1 MRNPYE
7 VLGVEKDFTKDELKK
22 KYRQLAKKYHPDL
35 NPDNEDAKEKL
46 QEINEAYAILSDDE
60 NRRKYDMYGDAAFN
74 GAGGGFGD
82 INFDLS
88 DIFGDIFGDIF
99 SGGFSSGK
107 RSNYPQKGEDLQ
119 TVVTLDFEEAAFG
132 TKKEVTFRRTESC
145 QKCDGTGAKK
155 GSKVKVCPKCHGT
168 GEVRYQQQSPFGT
181 FVRTSVCDE
190 CHGTGEIIEEKCP
203 TCKGKKKVNKTKT
216 INIDIPAGVDNDSV
230 INLRGEGNAGHNGGP
245 SGDLYVIIKVKD
257 HELFERKGYDLYFK
271 MPISFSQAALGADI
285 KIPLIDGVEEYTIPE
300 GTQTGTVFKLKNEG
314 IQKLNNKEG
323 KRGDLYFEVVV
334 ITPKNLTSKQKELLK
349 ELGDETDIDLK
360 QHKDKKS
367 LFERIKEKFEIWNG

>member
-35 NPDNEDAKEKL
+35 NPDNEEAKEKL
-46 QEINEAYAILSDDE
+46 QEINEAYAILSNDE
-60 NRRKYDMYGDAAFN
+60 NRRKYDMYGESAFN
-74 GAGGGFGD
+74 GSGGGFGD

-119 TVVTLDFEEAAFG
+119 TVVTLDFNEAAFG
-132 TKKEVTFRRTESC
+132 TKKEITFRRTETCS
-145 QKCDGTGAKK
+145 KCDGTGAKK
-155 GSKVKVCPKCHGT
+155 GSKVKVCSKCHGT

-190 CHGTGEIIEEKCP
+190 CHGTGEVIEEKCQ
-203 TCKGKKKVNKTKT
+203 TCKGKKKVSKTKT

-230 INLRGEGNAGHNGGP
+230 INLRGEGNVGRNGGP
-245 SGDLYVIIKVKD
+245 SGDLYVIIKVKE
-257 HELFERKGYDLYFK
+257 HELFERRGYDLYFK

-285 KIPLIDGVEEYTIPE
+285 EIPLIDGIEKYSIPE

-314 IQKLNNKEG
+314 IQKLNNNEG

-334 ITPKNLTSKQKELLK
+334 ITPKKLNSKQKELLK
-349 ELGDETDIDLK
+349 ELGDESGIDLN

-367 LFERIKEKFEIWNG
+367 LFEKIKEKFEI

>member
-22 KYRQLAKKYHPDL
+22 KYRKLAKKYHPDL
-35 NPDNEDAKEKL
+35 NPDNDEAKEKL
-46 QEINEAYAILSDDE
+46 QEINEAYAILSNDE
-60 NRRKYDMYGDAAFN
+60 NRRKYDMYGESAFN
-74 GAGGGFGD
+74 GSGGGFGD

-119 TVVTLDFEEAAFG
+119 TVVTLDFNEAAFG
-132 TKKEVTFRRTESC
+132 TKKEITFRRTETCS
-145 QKCDGTGAKK
+145 KCDGTGAKN
-155 GSKVKVCPKCHGT
+155 GSKVKVCSKCHGT

-190 CHGTGEIIEEKCP
+190 CHGTGEVIEEKCQ
-203 TCKGKKKVNKTKT
+203 TCKGKKKVSKTKT

-230 INLRGEGNAGHNGGP
+230 ISLRGEGNVGRNGGP
-245 SGDLYVIIKVKD
+245 SGDLYVIVKVKE
-257 HELFERKGYDLYFK
+257 HELFERRGYDLYFK

-285 KIPLIDGVEEYTIPE
+285 EIPLIDGIEKYSIPE

-314 IQKLNNKEG
+314 IQKLNNNEG

-334 ITPKNLTSKQKELLK
+334 ITPKKLNSKQKELLK
-349 ELGDETDIDLK
+349 ELGDESGIDLN

-367 LFERIKEKFEIWNG
+367 LFEKIKEKFEI

>member
-7 VLGVEKDFTKDELKK
+7 ILGVEKDFTKDELKK

-35 NPDNEDAKEKL
+35 NPDNEEAKEKL
-46 QEINEAYAILSDDE
+46 QEINEAYAILSNDE
-60 NRRKYDMYGDAAFN
+60 NRRKYDMYGESAFN
-74 GAGGGFGD
+74 GSGGGFGD

-119 TVVTLDFEEAAFG
+119 TVVTLDFNEAAFG
-132 TKKEVTFRRTESC
+132 TKKEITFRRTETCS
-145 QKCDGTGAKK
+145 KCDGTGAKK
-155 GSKVKVCPKCHGT
+155 GSKVKVCSKCHGT

-190 CHGTGEIIEEKCP
+190 CHGTGEVIEEKCQ
-203 TCKGKKKVNKTKT
+203 TCKGKKKVSKTKT

-230 INLRGEGNAGHNGGP
+230 INLRGEGNVGHNGGP
-245 SGDLYVIIKVKD
+245 SGDLYVIIKVKE
-257 HELFERKGYDLYFK
+257 HELFERRGYDLYFK

-285 KIPLIDGVEEYTIPE
+285 EIPLIDGIEKYSIPE

-314 IQKLNNKEG
+314 IQKLNNNEG

-334 ITPKNLTSKQKELLK
+334 ITPKKLNSKQKELLK
-349 ELGDETDIDLK
+349 ELGDESGIDLN

-367 LFERIKEKFEIWNG
+367 LFEKIKEKFEI

>member
-35 NPDNEDAKEKL
+35 NPDNEEAKEKL
-46 QEINEAYAILSDDE
+46 QEINEAYAILSNDE
-60 NRRKYDMYGDAAFN
+60 NRRKYDMYGESAFN
-74 GAGGGFGD
+74 GSGGGFGD

-119 TVVTLDFEEAAFG
+119 TVVTLDFNEAAFG
-132 TKKEVTFRRTESC
+132 TKKEITFRRTEICS
-145 QKCDGTGAKK
+145 KCHGTGAKN
-155 GSKVKVCPKCHGT
+155 GSKVKVCSKCHGT

-181 FVRTSVCDE
+181 FVRNSVCDE
-190 CHGTGEIIEEKCP
+190 CHGTGEIIEEKCQ
-203 TCKGKKKVNKTKT
+203 TCKGKKKVSKTKT

-245 SGDLYVIIKVKD
+245 SGDLYVIIKVKE
-257 HELFERKGYDLYFK
+257 HELFERRGYDLYFK
-271 MPISFSQAALGADI
+271 MPISFSQAALGANI
-285 KIPLIDGVEEYTIPE
+285 EIPLIDGIEKYSIPE

-314 IQKLNNKEG
+314 IQKLNNNEG

-334 ITPKNLTSKQKELLK
+334 ITPKNLNSKQKELLK
-349 ELGDETDIDLK
+349 QLGDESGIDLN

-367 LFERIKEKFEIWNG
+367 LFEKIKEKFEI

>member
-35 NPDNEDAKEKL
+35 NPDNEEAKEKL
-46 QEINEAYAILSDDE
+46 QEINEAYAILSNDE
-60 NRRKYDMYGDAAFN
+60 NRRKYDMYGESAFN
-74 GAGGGFGD
+74 GSGGGFGD

-119 TVVTLDFEEAAFG
+119 TVVTLDFNEAAFG
-132 TKKEVTFRRTESC
+132 TKKEITFRRTETCS
-145 QKCDGTGAKK
+145 KCDGTGAKK
-155 GSKVKVCPKCHGT
+155 GSKVKVCSKCHGT

-190 CHGTGEIIEEKCP
+190 CHGTGEVIEEKCQ
-203 TCKGKKKVNKTKT
+203 TCKGKKKVSKTKT

-230 INLRGEGNAGHNGGP
+230 INLRGEGNVGRNGGP
-245 SGDLYVIIKVKD
+245 SGDLYVIIKVKE
-257 HELFERKGYDLYFK
+257 HELFERRGYDLYFK

-285 KIPLIDGVEEYTIPE
+285 EIPLIDGIEKYSIPE

-334 ITPKNLTSKQKELLK
+334 ITPKKLNSKQKELLK
-349 ELGDETDIDLK
+349 ELGNESGIDLN

-367 LFERIKEKFEIWNG
+367 LFEKIKEKFEI